1 MTNRLRAQIEEEEE
15 EQNLVVEEKPVTDI
29 PDNYLFKYL
38 TNKFSAEA
46 ATRAL
51 PFILFMALLGM
62 IYIANR
68 NLAERNVR
76 DIDKIG
82 KQVNELSWE
91 YKSVKAKFAFKSTV
105 NEVAKKVAADT
116 LGLRQPEQPPQVLD
130 AEEVQDEH

>member
-15 EQNLVVEEKPVTDI
+15 EQDLVVEEKPLKDI

-38 TNKFSAEA
+38 TNKFSADS

-82 KQVNELSWE
+82 KEVNELNWE
-91 YKSVKAKFAFKSTV
+91 YKSLKAKLAFQSTAS
-105 NEVAKKVAADT
+105 EVLKKIKADS
-116 LGLRQPEQPPQVLD
+116 LGLQQSQQPPQVLD
-130 AEEVQDEH
+130 AEEVTDEH

>member
-15 EQNLVVEEKPVTDI
+15 EQNLVVEEKPVKEI

-38 TNKFSAEA
+38 TNKFSADS

-51 PFILFMALLGM
+51 PFILFIALLGM

-91 YKSVKAKFAFKSTV
+91 YKSIKAKLAFKSTIS
-105 NEVAKKVAADT
+105 EVAKKVAADT

-130 AEEVQDEH
+130 AEEVQNEH